1 MLTQKK
7 TNDTSAKADSTTRS
21 AATREPAT
29 ARRVRYW
36 LLNGTHVELEVPYKK
51 IGVPFDKIPDDL
63 IATLT
68 DSEKTKIIA
77 ELSNCEAQIRAG
89 NVDMLEMVVE
99 ICRRCALPLPGWV
112 LPYVLST
119 INTLLRLNTRRRQA
133 KVQREIQQ
141 IRWAAVHHLRL
152 SQRLTWDDAYAAAC
166 RDLNST
172 RARGREETIRAS
184 YKWMNRHP
192 FTKALRQNGE
202 VDDFA
207 REQYKNRQSLS
218 ERLISI
224 ESRDRARPKYRPN
237 KKPR

>member
-1 MLTQKK
+1 MLRQKN
-7 TNDTSAKADSTTRS
+7 TNNTSAEAGSTTRS
-21 AATREPAT
+21 AATQGPLT

-36 LLNGTHVELEVPYKK
+36 LLNGTRVELEVPHEK
-51 IGVPFDKIPDDL
+51 IGVPFDKIPDDR

-68 DSEKTKIIA
+68 DSEKTNIVA
-77 ELSNCEAQIRAG
+77 ELSKCEADIRAG
-89 NVDMLEMVVE
+89 NLDMLEMVVE

-112 LPYVLST
+112 LPYVLLS

-133 KVQREIQQ
+133 KMQREIHQ
-141 IRWAAVHHLRL
+141 IRWAAVHHLRV
-152 SQRLTWDDAYAAAC
+152 SQRLTWDDAYAAAY

-192 FTKALRQNGE
+192 FTKALRQNGD

-207 REQYKNRQSLS
+207 REQYENRQAVS

-224 ESRDRARPKYRPN
+224 ESRDRAKPKYRPE
-237 KKPR
+237 KKHR